1 MASND
6 GQRLLV
12 FGLTFKQHD
21 NRSMQ
26 RILREYGRLP
36 ANPGERAGLYVALTA
51 LARDLDEEKSE
62 GIKNWLQNGGEF
74 PSSSTATPAPEFG
87 HLPDGSPIPPRTLQA
102 AQSPYNDRFAPRTP
116 NRLDARNRPFLG
128 PQAGRGFDPRMMGGG
143 HPGLGH
149 MGMPGPP
156 AFMGGHTGYHPRPPA
171 AFRGA
176 GRSLVDVDAVE
187 PQFPTANNPTD
198 DASGSESLNDDV
210 PMYEPPRSG
219 FHTGAGRQNGTQDIS
234 LAEFQRQQRER
245 LRMNAVGEGFDRV
258 GIADTPAND
267 DVGQEIFQDDF
278 DSDDEDE
285 DVEEDENGM
294 DIDGLPQHLLPPRP
308 AVPTPAVA
316 SAYVDEPTPEGHL
329 ECCVCAHSQ
338 PPEKFPASPNIT
350 STCDHSDDSLV
361 CLYCIEQA
369 VRAPI
374 DDGIL
379 NLITCPLCPEKLS
392 HSEIKLYASERIFAR

>member
-26 RILREYGRLP
+26 RILREYSRLP

-74 PSSSTATPAPEFG
+74 PSPSNATPAPQFG
-87 HLPDGSPIPPRTLQA
+87 RLPDGSPIPPDTLQA
-102 AQSPYNDRFAPRTP
+102 TRNPYNNGFPHHAP
-116 NRLDARNRPFLG
+116 NRLDVRNRPFPR
-128 PQAGRGFDPRMMGGG
+128 PQMGRGFDPRMMGGG

-149 MGMPGPP
+149 MGIPGPP
-156 AFMGGHTGYHPRPPA
+156 AFMGGRPGYNPRPIA

-187 PQFPTANNPTD
+187 PQFPTANNPTND
-198 DASGSESLNDDV
+198 TSNAESLNEDL
-210 PMYEPPRSG
+210 PMYEVPHREFRTES
-219 FHTGAGRQNGTQDIS
+219 GRQNGMQGLS
-234 LAEFQRQQRER
+234 LAEFQRQQQES
-245 LRMNAVGEGFDRV
+245 LGVNA
-258 GIADTPAND
+258 IADTPAGGGA
-267 DVGQEIFQDDF
+267 GQEIFQDDF
-278 DSDDEDE
+278 DSHDEDE
-285 DVEEDENGM
+285 DEDDM
-294 DIDGLPQHLLPPRP
+294 DVDDLPRGLLPPRP
-308 AVPTPAVA
+308 AVPTPIVA
-316 SAYVDEPTPEGHL
+316 STYLDEPTPKGYL
-329 ECCVCAHSQ
+329 ECCVCAHSK
-338 PPEKFPASPNIT
+338 PPEKFPASPKIT
-350 STCDHSDDSLV
+350 STCDHADDSLV